1 MNAADSPDF
10 DPSLTGSADAGL
22 FGIATRLDTARLA
35 IIPVPWEVTTSYGN
49 GTSRGPE
56 AIRRASPQLDLH
68 LRNLA
73 DHYRQGFH
81 LLAEDAEIAELNG
94 RYKPVAEAMQ
104 AHLEETGSLAG
115 RPDLVAALADVN
127 TASQR
132 VNDLVYQWS
141 RELDAAGKLVALVGG
156 DHSSPYGL
164 IRHLAEKYRG
174 ELGVLHIDAHHDLR
188 DGYQGFRF
196 SHASIFH
203 NVMNLPVAPRR
214 LVQVGIRDFSAEE
227 CQLAEADP
235 RIAVFYDED
244 IKDALYGGKPYAAIA
259 ADIVAALPANV
270 HVSFDID
277 GLRPDLCPHTGTPVA
292 GGLEFDQARYL
303 IAALV
308 NSGRRIVGF
317 DLCEVCPDPGNPD
330 NEWDGNVGARILFLL
345 ASWMMESQ
353 GRD

>member
-1 MNAADSPDF
+1 MNQPDSPGF
-10 DPSLTGSADAGL
+10 DPALTGSADAGL
-22 FGIATRLDTARLA
+22 FGIATELDTSRLA

-68 LRNLA
+68 LRHLP

-81 LLAEDAEIAELNG
+81 LLAEDPEIAELNA
-94 RYKPVAEAMQ
+94 RFKPVAESIQ
-104 AHLEETGSLAG
+104 AHLEEAG
-115 RPDLVAALADVN
+115 NLDGRADLVAALAEVN
-127 TASQR
+127 AASRR
-132 VNDLVYQWS
+132 VNELVYRHS
-141 RELDAAGKLVALVGG
+141 RDLDGAGKLVALVGG

-164 IRHLAEKYRG
+164 IRHLAEKYRS

-196 SHASIFH
+196 PHASIFH
-203 NVMNLPVAPRR
+203 NVMNLSAAPGR

-227 CQLAEADP
+227 CRLAEADP

-244 IKDALYGGKPYAAIA
+244 IKDALYAGKPYAEIA
-259 ADIVAALPANV
+259 AEIVAALPANV
-270 HVSFDID
+270 YVSFDID

-308 NSGRRIVGF
+308 SSGRRIVGF
-317 DLCEVCPDPGNPD
+317 DLCEVCPDPLNPD

-353 GRD
+353 RRD